1 MGVVLLQILQWI
13 LRIILFLL
21 LLIVVLSAIILIV
34 PIRYRA
40 EGELLEKKP
49 GVRGKITWFFYLIYM
64 KFAYEEEL
72 HIVVRVLGFKV
83 YDSGQEPKEE
93 KENQSSERT
102 NASESAINN
111 DVDKSNVSKST
122 ENCTVEKTDSVEKT
136 VATEQTDIKSDRQEQ
151 ADSMTSELKTEGK
164 EYSLADFEKE
174 IEAEEKAEAKL
185 AEKVIQSQTS
195 SSTNEDDTIIEE
207 EKKSLSEKIED
218 VRVKIADI
226 IQKIKD
232 IIVKIQDGKLK
243 VEHYLEL
250 WNRKETKITFGRAK
264 SKLGKIIIAVLP
276 RKWNITG
283 EIGFDNP
290 CTTGQLLGVIGALYP
305 IIGSNV
311 QIVPD
316 FENEVLSLKG
326 HVKGH
331 IRLINL
337 LHQLVTL
344 VLNGH
349 CFKFIKLVLDELCGS
364 KNSGKQ
370 KQGNLKKN
378 KEGDIN
384 NGREQF

>member
-21 LLIVVLSAIILIV
+21 LLIVVLLAIILIV
-34 PIRYRA
+34 PIHYRA

-64 KFAYEEEL
+64 KFAYEEDL

-83 YDSGQEPKEE
+83 YDSVQEPKED
-93 KENQSSERT
+93 KQSRDSDNT
-102 NASESAINN
+102 ADVSESSFNE
-111 DVDKSNVSKST
+111 T
-122 ENCTVEKTDSVEKT
+122 VEKT
-136 VATEQTDIKSDRQEQ
+136 VAAEQTDMNSTEAKQT
-151 ADSMTSELKTEGK
+151 DSGDLISKNEGK
-164 EYSLADFEKE
+164 EYSLSDWEKE
-174 IEAEEKAEAKL
+174 IEAEEKEEAKL
-185 AEKVIQSQTS
+185 AKKVIQSQTS
-195 SSTNEDDTIIEE
+195 SSINVEDTLIEE

-218 VRVKIADI
+218 IKVKLAEV

-232 IIVKIQDGKLK
+232 IIAKIQDGKLK

-250 WNRKETKITFGRAK
+250 WNRKETQITFGRAK
-264 SKLGKIIIAVLP
+264 SKLGKIITAVLP

-283 EIGFDNP
+283 EIGFADP

-305 IIGSNV
+305 VIGSNV
-311 QIVPD
+311 QIIPD

-349 CFKFIKLVLDELCGS
+349 CFKFIKLVLDELGGS

-370 KQGNLKKN
+370 GNSKKN
-378 KEGDIN
+378 KKET
-384 NGREQF
+384 

>member
-21 LLIVVLSAIILIV
+21 LLIVVLLAIIVIV

-64 KFAYEEEL
+64 KFAYEEDM

-83 YDSGQEPKEE
+83 YDSGQEPKED
-93 KENQSSERT
+93 KQSKNSGNT
-102 NASESAINN
+102 ADVSESSFNE
-111 DVDKSNVSKST
+111 T
-122 ENCTVEKTDSVEKT
+122 VEKT
-136 VATEQTDIKSDRQEQ
+136 VAAEQTDMNSTEAKQTDSSDLI
-151 ADSMTSELKTEGK
+151 SKNEGK
-164 EYSLADFEKE
+164 EYSLADWEKE
-174 IEAEEKAEAKL
+174 IEAEEKEEAKL
-185 AEKVIQSQTS
+185 AKKVIQSQTS
-195 SSTNEDDTIIEE
+195 SSINAEDTLIEE

-218 VRVKIADI
+218 IKVKLAEV

-232 IIVKIQDGKLK
+232 IIAKIQDGKLK

-250 WNRKETKITFGRAK
+250 WNRKETQITFGRAK
-264 SKLGKIIIAVLP
+264 SKLGKIITAVLP

-283 EIGFDNP
+283 EIGFADP

-305 IIGSNV
+305 VIGSNV
-311 QIVPD
+311 QIIPD

-349 CFKFIKLVLDELCGS
+349 CFKFIKLVLDELGGS

-370 KQGNLKKN
+370 GNSKKN
-378 KEGDIN
+378 KKET
-384 NGREQF
+384 

>member
-21 LLIVVLSAIILIV
+21 LLIVVLLAIIVIV

-64 KFAYEEEL
+64 KFAYEEDL

-83 YDSGQEPKEE
+83 YDSGQEPKEDKQSRDS
-93 KENQSSERT
+93 KEIEDET
-102 NASESAINN
+102 LGKAVVSESS
-111 DVDKSNVSKST
+111 SN
-122 ENCTVEKTDSVEKT
+122 ETVKKT
-136 VATEQTDIKSDRQEQ
+136 VAEEKKDINSIEVKQTDFG
-151 ADSMTSELKTEGK
+151 DSISKNEGK
-164 EYSLADFEKE
+164 EYSLSDLEKE
-174 IEAEEKAEAKL
+174 IEAEEKEEAKL
-185 AEKVIQSQTS
+185 AKRIIQNQTS
-195 SSTNEDDTIIEE
+195 SSTNEDDTVIED
-207 EKKSLSEKIED
+207 EKKSLAEKIED
-218 VRVKIADI
+218 IKVKLADI

-232 IIVKIQDGKLK
+232 IISKIQDGKLK

-250 WNRKETKITFGRAK
+250 WNRKETQITFGRAK

-276 RKWNITG
+276 RKWDIIG
-283 EIGFDNP
+283 EIGFADP

-311 QIVPD
+311 QITPD

-349 CFKFIKLVLDELCGS
+349 CFKFIKLVLDELGGS

-370 KQGNLKKN
+370 GNSKKN
-378 KEGDIN
+378 KKET
-384 NGREQF
+384 

>member
-13 LRIILFLL
+13 LRIILFIL
-21 LLIVVLSAIILIV
+21 LLIVVLLAIILIV

-49 GVRGKITWFFYLIYM
+49 SVRGKITWFFYLIYM
-64 KFAYEEEL
+64 KFAYEEDL
-72 HIVVRVLGFKV
+72 HIVVRVLGFKI
-83 YDSGQEPKEE
+83 YDSGQGPKEDRHNQNSE
-93 KENQSSERT
+93 KP
-102 NASESAINN
+102 NASESS
-111 DVDKSNVSKST
+111 SNENIEKANST
-122 ENCTVEKTDSVEKT
+122 EKT
-136 VATEQTDIKSDRQEQ
+136 VPTEPADIKSNKVEQ
-151 ADSMTSELKTEGK
+151 GSSSDSIPKNEGK

-174 IEAEEKAEAKL
+174 IEAEEKEEAKL
-185 AEKVIQSQTS
+185 AKKVIQSQTS

-218 VRVKIADI
+218 IKAKFADI

-232 IIVKIQDGKLK
+232 IIAKIQDGKLK

-250 WNRKETKITFGRAK
+250 WNRKETQITFGRAK

-276 RKWNITG
+276 RRWNITG
-283 EIGFDNP
+283 EIGFADP

-305 IIGSNV
+305 IIGSNI

-316 FENEVLSLKG
+316 FENEVLSLNG

-349 CFKFIKLVLDELCGS
+349 CFKFIKLVLDEFSGS
-364 KNSGKQ
+364 KNSKKQ
-370 KQGNLKKN
+370 NSLKKN
-378 KEGDIN
+378 KKET
-384 NGREQF
+384 

>member
-21 LLIVVLSAIILIV
+21 LLIVVLLAIILIV

-64 KFAYEEEL
+64 KFAYEEDL

-83 YDSGQEPKEE
+83 YDSVQKQKED
-93 KENQSSERT
+93 KQSKNSGNT
-102 NASESAINN
+102 ADVSESS
-111 DVDKSNVSKST
+111 SNQT
-122 ENCTVEKTDSVEKT
+122 VEKT
-136 VATEQTDIKSDRQEQ
+136 VAEEKTDINNTEAKQTDFG
-151 ADSMTSELKTEGK
+151 DSISKNEGK
-164 EYSLADFEKE
+164 EYSLADWEKE
-174 IEAEEKAEAKL
+174 IEAEEKEEAKF
-185 AEKVIQSQTS
+185 AKKIIQSQTS
-195 SSTNEDDTIIEE
+195 SSINIEDTLIEE

-218 VRVKIADI
+218 IKVKLADI

-232 IIVKIQDGKLK
+232 IIAKIQDGKLK

-250 WNRKETKITFGRAK
+250 WNRKETQITFGRAK

-283 EIGFDNP
+283 EIGFADP
-290 CTTGQLLGVIGALYP
+290 CITGQFMGVMGALYP
-305 IIGSNV
+305 FIGSNV
-311 QIVPD
+311 EIIPD

-337 LHQLVTL
+337 LHQVVTL
-344 VLNGH
+344 ILNGH
-349 CFKFIKLVLDELCGS
+349 CFKFIKLVLDELGGS

-370 KQGNLKKN
+370 SNSKKN
-378 KEGDIN
+378 KKET
-384 NGREQF
+384 

>member
-21 LLIVVLSAIILIV
+21 LLIVVLLAIIVIV

-64 KFAYEEEL
+64 KFAYEEDL

-83 YDSGQEPKEE
+83 YDSGQEPKEDKQSRDS
-93 KENQSSERT
+93 KEIEDET
-102 NASESAINN
+102 LGKAVVSESSFNE
-111 DVDKSNVSKST
+111 T
-122 ENCTVEKTDSVEKT
+122 VEKT
-136 VATEQTDIKSDRQEQ
+136 VAEEKKDINSIEVKQTDFG
-151 ADSMTSELKTEGK
+151 DSISKNEGK
-164 EYSLADFEKE
+164 EYSLADWEKE
-174 IEAEEKAEAKL
+174 IEAEEKEEAKL
-185 AEKVIQSQTS
+185 AKKVIQSQTS
-195 SSTNEDDTIIEE
+195 SSINVEDTLIEE

-218 VRVKIADI
+218 IKVKLADI

-232 IIVKIQDGKLK
+232 IISKIQDGKLK

-250 WNRKETKITFGRAK
+250 WKRKETQITFGRAK
-264 SKLGKIIIAVLP
+264 SKLGEIITAVLP

-283 EIGFDNP
+283 EIGFADP

-305 IIGSNV
+305 VIGSNV
-311 QIVPD
+311 QIIPD

-349 CFKFIKLVLDELCGS
+349 CFKFIKLVLDELGGS

-370 KQGNLKKN
+370 GNSKKN
-378 KEGDIN
+378 KKET
-384 NGREQF
+384 

>member
-21 LLIVVLSAIILIV
+21 LLIVVLLAIIVIV

-64 KFAYEEEL
+64 KFAYEEDM

-83 YDSGQEPKEE
+83 YDSGQEPKED
-93 KENQSSERT
+93 KQSKNSGNT
-102 NASESAINN
+102 ADVSESSFN
-111 DVDKSNVSKST
+111 
-122 ENCTVEKTDSVEKT
+122 ETVEKTV
-136 VATEQTDIKSDRQEQ
+136 VAEQTDMNSTEAKQTDYGDLISKN
-151 ADSMTSELKTEGK
+151 EGK
-164 EYSLADFEKE
+164 EYSLSDWEKE
-174 IEAEEKAEAKL
+174 IEAEEKEEAKL
-185 AEKVIQSQTS
+185 AKKVIQSQTS
-195 SSTNEDDTIIEE
+195 SSINVEDTLIEE

-218 VRVKIADI
+218 IKVKLAEV

-232 IIVKIQDGKLK
+232 IIAKIQDGKLK

-250 WNRKETKITFGRAK
+250 WNRKETQITFGRAK
-264 SKLGKIIIAVLP
+264 SKLGKIITAVLP

-283 EIGFDNP
+283 EIGFADP

-305 IIGSNV
+305 VIGSNV
-311 QIVPD
+311 QIIPD

-349 CFKFIKLVLDELCGS
+349 CFKFIKLVLDELGGS

-370 KQGNLKKN
+370 GNSKKN
-378 KEGDIN
+378 KKET
-384 NGREQF
+384 